1 MTTEPPPGRPAV
13 EIQEVRRI
21 RLVEAPTP
29 PLTPEA
35 RQAVDRA
42 WEEAVRAN
50 PDLFDGPVV
59 ACTRLTRTG
68 PHDVT
73 VSWARTT
80 YRRYVRRRGPGA
92 TPGLPALFVAV
103 VQPAEDGRV
112 LVGRMA
118 SWTATPGRWQLPGGS
133 IEPPAPHRPLD
144 SAALQRHAARELA
157 EETGVDTPPGD
168 LALWLVLRGARGSV
182 GVVFLAPER
191 PARWLRE
198 RNAALASAEAERGRG
213 AEFDRVQLIGSDD
226 ELADLGGSC
235 ATYLAPVV
243 RRYGRS

>member
-1 MTTEPPPGRPAV
+1 MTTEPPPGHPAV
-13 EIQEVRRI
+13 ETQEVHRI
-21 RLVEAPTP
+21 RLVEAPVP
-29 PLTPEA
+29 PQTPEE
-35 RQAVDRA
+35 RRAVDHA

-80 YRRYVRRRGPGA
+80 YRRYARRRGPGA

-103 VQPAEDGRV
+103 VQPAEDGRL

-133 IEPPAPHRPLD
+133 IEPPAPHQPLD
-144 SAALQRHAARELA
+144 TAALQWHAARELA
-157 EETGVDTPPGD
+157 EETGVDTPPDD

-182 GVVFLAPER
+182 GVVFRAPER
-191 PARWLRE
+191 PARGLRE
-198 RNAALASAEAERGRG
+198 RHAALVSAEAERGRG
-213 AEFDRVQLIGSDD
+213 AEFDRVQLVGSAE
-226 ELADLGGSC
+226 ELARLGETC

-243 RRYGRS
+243 HRYGRS